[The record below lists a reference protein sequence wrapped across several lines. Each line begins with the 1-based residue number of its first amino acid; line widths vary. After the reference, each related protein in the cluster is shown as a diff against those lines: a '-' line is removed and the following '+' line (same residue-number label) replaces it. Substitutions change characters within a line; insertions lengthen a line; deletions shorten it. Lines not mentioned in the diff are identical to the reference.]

1 MPSRSRR
8 PAPEASSEAAAHAPG
23 RVQTTAIQLA
33 GVILLMGGS
42 LRAVLRDSGWMS
54 FDLDGVFR
62 PIGHLLIVILNL
74 NHEGFSPRM

>member
-1 MPSRSRR
+1 
-8 PAPEASSEAAAHAPG
+8 
-23 RVQTTAIQLA
+23 
-33 GVILLMGGS
+33 
-42 LRAVLRDSGWMS
+42 MS